1 MQKENFKFLIKL
13 KRNIKKKIKLVQ
25 KKIFIRKLQR
35 WKKLIDLKKRNNLLK
50 RKKKVRKIF
59 QFKSLKIQ
67 LTEKIL
73 T

>member
-50 RKKKVRKIF
+50 RKKKVQKIF
-59 QFKSLKIQ
+59 
-67 LTEKIL
+67 
-73 T
+73 